1 MGFLKP
7 LRTMKRRGIPPI
19 QTRRKTPSLTPPTN
33 PVNTPDD
40 TSTPFGWLKQFA
52 GMDMRVTEAMGN
64 YTVRTAENKIVLS
77 SATSETSQFYC
88 PAEKLAPHVGH
99 KVSCVGYGDENG
111 AIVNVS
117 VECEDCNEVLFE
129 LTAPGVVEMTDE
141 EIAASVNEE
150 GTGNYDYEAPESDK
164 EAE

>member
-1 MGFLKP
+1 M
-7 LRTMKRRGIPPI
+7 
-19 QTRRKTPSLTPPTN
+19 
-33 PVNTPDD
+33 
-40 TSTPFGWLKQFA
+40 
-52 GMDMRVTEAMGN
+52 TEAMGN

-77 SATSETSQFYC
+77 SATSETSPFYC

-150 GTGNYDYEAPESDK
+150 GTGNYDYETPESDK